1 VGQRLRRRRGRTRPS
16 DLGGDQLVDAQD
28 QDLVFLAKSP
38 STTPAVRSCG
48 TAPSAEITRWTVP
61 ARASPSTPL
70 PRAPVLVIDAARERR
85 DRPVRAG
92 RQRAPSPRRA
102 RTLGERLALARRP
115 ARPPTPPT
123 KISASI
129 AASGSPCG
137 TRRPRPIDPRPIIA
151 RQLEAA
157 GTGGERPPCGSY
169 WPTSPRSPTTARA
182 TARRSKCSPELS
194 PRAITA
200 ARSAPRAP
208 APRRVRAQRAE
219 GRAAARSSRAP
230 CAMTRRS
237 AMACVVDCVADDG
250 GATSADRLV
259 GREGCAGG

>member
-92 RQRAPSPRRA
+92 RQRAPSSRRA
-102 RTLGERLALARRP
+102 RTSASASPSARRP

-151 RQLEAA
+151 RVSWRRPAREASGRRA
-157 GTGGERPPCGSY
+157 VAIGRRP
-169 WPTSPRSPTTARA
+169 RA
-182 TARRSKCSPELS
+182 TRRQRVRRP
-194 PRAITA
+194 AV
-200 ARSAPRAP
+200 RSARLSCRRALSRRLDRPRAP
-208 APRRVRAQRAE
+208 PRRGGCAEGAHERAE
-219 GRAAARSSRAP
+219 ERATARSSRAVD
-230 CAMTRRS
+230 ARR
-237 AMACVVDCVADDG
+237 
-250 GATSADRLV
+250 
-259 GREGCAGG
+259 REGLDGVHGGSRGG